1 MKLKLFSTILIL
13 IIILS
18 SCISCYPQ
26 TTIKEK
32 KKPDVSLKTTQ
43 IEKREEEE
51 PDISLKFSTLY
62 NENLFTI
69 SCIFYLT
76 GPDDEEILSDWENY
90 SGKEGMEELKKNFP
104 EDFKYFNNPLRKKIK
119 EDLNKI
125 DSKIIDKIKSD
136 PTLRTYNSFDI
147 KLGLMED
154 AIKLPK
160 DEFLN
165 KYESIREFY
174 EEVEIHDLY
183 LKYEDDFEEIL
194 EEYKKTFPEVIKSI
208 RDYLRLEEPEENEII
223 YAMNFLDI
231 NIGGYY
237 SRSPDKIYIYS
248 RFDPYH
254 TVLAHEYIHT
264 AVEPLLFTYENYKLF
279 NKYKELMKLLRDK
292 GMDHAYNT
300 WTMIVDNSLVQS
312 IAFRILFSDD
322 EEKLNYKIRVN
333 EKVGLILVR
342 HFNEKLKEYEKK
354 DIKFEDFLPEM
365 LSTIDIDKEK
375 EEFLRD
381 NK

>member
-13 IIILS
+13 IILISL
-18 SCISCYPQ
+18 CIGCYPK
-26 TTIKEK
+26 TLVKEEK
-32 KKPDVSLKTTQ
+32 STDVS
-43 IEKREEEE
+43 
-51 PDISLKFSTLY
+51 SLKFSILY

-76 GPDDEEILSDWENY
+76 GPDDEEILSDWENH
-90 SGKEGMEELKKNFP
+90 SSKKGMQEFKKNFP
-104 EDFKYFNNPLRKKIK
+104 ECFEYFNNPLRKKIK
-119 EDLNKI
+119 DDLNKI
-125 DSKIIDKIKSD
+125 DPKIFDKITSEPK
-136 PTLRTYNSFDI
+136 LRTYNSLSI
-147 KLGLMED
+147 KMGLMED
-154 AIKLPK
+154 AIKLSK

-165 KYESIREFY
+165 KYELKEFY
-174 EEVEIHDLY
+174 EEAKIHNLY

-194 EEYKKTFPEVIKSI
+194 EEYKKTFPEVIKDI

-223 YAMNFLDI
+223 YVMNFLDI
-231 NIGGYY
+231 NFGAYC
-237 SRSPDKIYIYS
+237 SRGLDKIYICS
-248 RFDPYH
+248 KFDPYY
-254 TVLAHEYIHT
+254 TALTHEYIHP
-264 AVEPLLFTYENYKLF
+264 VIEPLFSTYENYKLF
-279 NKYKELMKLLRDK
+279 NKYKELMQLLRDK
-292 GMDHAYNT
+292 GMDRAYNT
-300 WTMIVDNSLVQS
+300 WTMIVNESLVQS

-322 EEKLNYKIRVN
+322 EEKLNFKIREN

-365 LSTIDIDKEK
+365 LSTIDIEKEK